1 MLVTN
6 LRDEDMEDLLAAV
19 RMLQQRHHVVVAS
32 LREESLAGA
41 LDGPAQDLPG
51 AVRAAAAARYLA
63 QRAAAHDALRAHRV
77 GVLDV
82 TCAELPA
89 ALVERY
95 LAIKREGRL

>member
-1 MLVTN
+1 M
-6 LRDEDMEDLLAAV
+6 
-19 RMLQQRHHVVVAS
+19 
-32 LREESLAGA
+32 
-41 LDGPAQDLPG
+41 G
-51 AVRAAAAARYLA
+51 AVPLHPHRSRNA
-63 QRAAAHDALRAHRV
+63 QKKECPLYLRAHRV